1 MAALR
6 EAIDACALEKGKPHC
21 IVMDTVKGAGIPE
34 VENTEYNHS
43 MNRWLEDLHARLAAL
58 TGGEDR

>member
-6 EAIDACALEKGKPHC
+6 EKGKPHC

-43 MNRWLEDLHARLAAL
+43 MNVTAETCDRWLEDLHARLAAL
-58 TGGEDR
+58 TGGEER